1 MAITRNQTNTAKVDN
16 ANVFDVAMLSD
27 VTSGSLVV
35 LSMLRWRSGGNTTVL
50 PTQLSQLSGTATID
64 TPLFHYWNTQNVNQR
79 HGIWSFLVTGSGS
92 LTMRVTHPTTAFFG
106 FMSIAEY
113 IGGVNWTPARA
124 YAITRNTG
132 VGTTPSAA
140 ALSTPNEGG
149 ILYGFMHC
157 SLGTL
162 QSVTENANYSLMSEW
177 EDGPNGEVHSIMDRT
192 SAGAITD
199 TASWTVG
206 ASSTWYTAHLLFR
219 EGGIFPA
226 RMVV

>member
-1 MAITRNQTNTAKVDN
+1 MAITRNQTNTTPSSNVS
-16 ANVFDVAMLSD
+16 VFDVATLSD
-27 VTSGSLVV
+27 VTIGSLLVV
-35 LSMLRWRSGGNTTVL
+35 SVIRWRNGGNSTVL
-50 PTQLSQLSGTATID
+50 PTQLSQFSGTATID

-106 FMSIAEY
+106 FLSITEY
-113 IGGVNWTPARA
+113 VGGVNWTPARA

-140 ALSTPNEGG
+140 ALSTPKEGG
-149 ILYGFMHC
+149 ILYAFMHS
-157 SLGTL
+157 SLGSL
-162 QSVTENANYSLMSEW
+162 QTVTENANYSLISEW

-192 SAGAITD
+192 SSGVITD

-206 ASSTWYTAHLLFR
+206 ASSTWYTAHIMFR